1 MSQPTITGKTK
12 VFDFLN
18 DQIDSISLQKTL
30 KLNHIR
36 NLNLPL
42 NEIIEY
48 IYQFLNSFDPPFE
61 IEKLSLS
68 HNQLDEL
75 PLNIKLLSKHV
86 RYLDLHDNYFNEVP
100 IELTDFNLEFLD
112 LSNNR
117 LNYLSKTRMSKL
129 QNLKLIN
136 LKNNKF
142 KYLPP
147 VLGELP
153 YLNLIEV
160 ANNPLVF
167 PSMEMINKFQ
177 KQTSV
182 DWVKE
187 LKQFLIT
194 NSSVLESKIYE
205 SLAAPAISASTTPQ
219 ISRSKS
225 ISETK
230 TKASKAARRMGLIIK
245 KPEEEQSNY
254 NNNDFPSPLNL
265 PNSSSSIDTSFAMSP
280 QVSNVGT
287 TTTTTAISTSS
298 SNPHLQ
304 TSSPPLTPT
313 IKPRSR
319 SNTLVEI
326 DKMLDDEEDDHK
338 SGAYFRRLSTLA
350 EVPVDEI
357 ISHNRKPKS
366 NPPNVPLPSF
376 QSSATPTTFTNAN
389 NSSTSSTTVTNG
401 SSATLNGSSSVNNG
415 SSSNFGTP
423 SASQVP
429 QFDSPKKKLDDL
441 IHVSRKVLFAFS
453 ELHSSIRRFSGFCSD
468 KKITIKMV
476 SLLYT
481 AKSNI
486 DSLVEALELEE
497 DTLNGQ
503 DKISEC
509 LHSCITS
516 FKSIMS
522 VLGDNFLQF
531 TAKIDVCFIR
541 MLYLTIFGAFNEL
554 FNAYKILNKDRKIG
568 LSINTSLN
576 TMHGSLLSASAMS
589 STQESNVNVD
599 NVEDVDEQLYQSIE
613 IASTKAQDVFGELTR
628 AISKSAIAS
637 AQDSNSE
644 ISSSLAAKVKDLTT
658 VCVTSMDIIKQLR
671 TKLITIRNNPSF
683 TTKKLFWDDI
693 NMFLK
698 TIIQTFS
705 SVKNLMKDLPILND
719 IRSSMAKLTKSTKD
733 VTILLEASSYKAID
747 SSQTH
752 PPPLALIPS
761 VSNIFTPLSA
771 HPNHH
776 LHALGLQVNL
786 SAMQPPV
793 RTPLVAALGPAA
805 QAIMPLSEPTTV
817 HSLNPPHVPGSP
829 TISPQV
835 NETSGQYFA
844 NNGIN
849 PFDGLIMANSGNRE
863 TTNKDKEDL

>member
-75 PLNIKLLSKHV
+75 PLNIKLLSKHC
-86 RYLDLHDNYFNEVP
+86 RYLDLHDNYFSEIP

-112 LSNNR
+112 LSNNK

-153 YLNLIEV
+153 HLNLIEV
-160 ANNPLVF
+160 ANNPLVL

-194 NSSVLESKIYE
+194 NSSVLESKIYD
-205 SLAAPAISASTTPQ
+205 SLSTPAISTNTTPQ

-245 KPEEEQSNY
+245 KPEEEQANY

-265 PNSSSSIDTSFAMSP
+265 PNSSSSVDTSFAMSP

-304 TSSPPLTPT
+304 ASSPPSTPT
-313 IKPRSR
+313 VKPRSR

-326 DKMLDDEEDDHK
+326 DKMLDDEDDDHK

-357 ISHNRKPKS
+357 LSQNRKPKS

-376 QSSATPTTFTNAN
+376 QSSSTVTSANSATTI
-389 NSSTSSTTVTNG
+389 TNG
-401 SSATLNGSSSVNNG
+401 SN
-415 SSSNFGTP
+415 SNFGTP
-423 SASQVP
+423 STTQAP

-486 DSLVEALELEE
+486 DGLVEALELEE
-497 DTLNGQ
+497 DSLNGH

-509 LHSCITS
+509 LHSCIAS

-554 FNAYKILNKDRKIG
+554 FNAYKILNKDKKIG

-576 TMHGSLLSASAMS
+576 TMNGSLLSAGTMS
-589 STQESNVNVD
+589 SNQDNVNVD

-644 ISSSLAAKVKDLTT
+644 ISSALAAKVKDLTT
-658 VCVTSMDIIKQLR
+658 VCVNSKDIIKQLR
-671 TKLITIRNNPSF
+671 TKLITIRNNPSL

-747 SSQTH
+747 SSQSH

-805 QAIMPLSEPTTV
+805 QAIMPLSEPTPV
-817 HSLNPPHVPGSP
+817 HSTNVPGSP
-829 TISPQV
+829 G
-835 NETSGQYFA
+835 ETSGQYFA

-849 PFDGLIMANSGNRE
+849 PFDGLIMANDS
-863 TTNKDKEDL
+863 KDEL